1 MSQDFIHLCWNPN
14 PPRQRMADIIAR
26 VAEKHGVSISDIK
39 GPSRLRMYAHP
50 RQEAMSEMVDMGYA
64 EGRVPATGAAADD
77 LYAVMVARGTINL
90 GATDDLTVELTVDQ
104 N

>member
-50 RQEAMSEMVDMGYA
+50 RQEAMSEMVDTGLWSTPNI
-64 EGRVPATGAAADD
+64 GRVLGGRDHSTVIYGARAHKRRAGI
-77 LYAVMVARGTINL
+77 L
-90 GATDDLTVELTVDQ
+90 
-104 N
+104 